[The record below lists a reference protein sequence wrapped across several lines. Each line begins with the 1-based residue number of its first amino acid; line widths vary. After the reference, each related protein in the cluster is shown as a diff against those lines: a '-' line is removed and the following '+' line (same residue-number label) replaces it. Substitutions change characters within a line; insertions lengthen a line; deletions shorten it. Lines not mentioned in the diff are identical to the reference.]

1 MSDKPTTPKRVQWTS
16 EEDLQ
21 CAILA
26 SLGFSTKHIMNVTG
40 LTQCQVTYRLNK
52 AHIKR
57 ADYRNGTSDMAKRVI
72 ERVTPGTPSGIR
84 SALGLEVVR

>member
-1 MSDKPTTPKRVQWTS
+1 MSNNPTTPKRVRWIS
-16 EEDLQ
+16 EEDLK

-26 SLGFSTKHIMNVTG
+26 SLGFSTKHIMEVTG

-57 ADYRNGTSDMAKRVI
+57 ADHRNGTSDMAKRVV
-72 ERVTPGTPSGIR
+72 ERVTPGSPSGIR
-84 SALGLEVVR
+84 SVLGLEMVR